1 MNITDFLI
9 ENQES
14 EIERSK
20 LKLFRA
26 YQALCKNVEDFYN
39 SYTKDMTEEEKDD
52 LNQALLNEEPP
63 EDFYNTMGQI
73 QMEISAKYKVV
84 VDWDMDIVICYHNRW
99 TIITLTST
107 ELDPNKKLSDL
118 EFEVEPSEDMEF
130 LVSLLEYFKEED
142 E

>member
-1 MNITDFLI
+1 VNITDFLI
-9 ENQES
+9 ENQKT

-26 YQALCKNVEDFYN
+26 YQALCKRVEDFYTR
-39 SYTKDMTEEEKDD
+39 YTEGMTEEEKDD
-52 LNQALLNEEPP
+52 LNQALLDEDPP

-73 QMEISAKYKVV
+73 QMEISDKYKVA
-84 VDWDMDIVICYHNRW
+84 VDWDMDTTICHYCKWVIV
-99 TIITLTST
+99 TLKST